1 MIKLYKEYVE
11 SKRLANIQ
19 AKIDIVHD
27 LDRLPYISK
36 RFILTEYLLTAEQ
49 LERND
54 KLWKEENGTV
64 EDLIDEA
71 TSNLFNKVGIT
82 KE

>member
-11 SKRLANIQ
+11 SRRLANLATRVELVKQ
-19 AKIDIVHD
+19 
-27 LDRLPYISK
+27 LDQLPYISK

-54 KLWKEENGTV
+54 ALWAEEQGIV
-64 EDLIDEA
+64 E
-71 TSNLFNKVGIT
+71 
-82 KE
+82 